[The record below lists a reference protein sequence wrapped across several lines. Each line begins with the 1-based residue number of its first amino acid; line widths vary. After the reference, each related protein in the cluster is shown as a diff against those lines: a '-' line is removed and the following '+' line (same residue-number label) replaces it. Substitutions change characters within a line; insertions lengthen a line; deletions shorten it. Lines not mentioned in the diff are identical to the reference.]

1 MYKSN
6 FNDFLFT
13 SPWHARERWEENE
26 NSNIKSFFRVLLT
39 THQRQT
45 RVQIFYGISSFASL
59 PIPGVYKYIKLP
71 TPSSW
76 TVQGY
81 SGDGMLK
88 EGSEWSKEIPR
99 AKLLTNISTDD
110 LWGVKTFQHITHDSL
125 VTLVTLTSKQWSVG
139 DVRGL
144 WVLATQF
151 MWVPRVT
158 FLASN
163 VLTLIC
169 GNKEEFRNPIVCWA
183 IKHRRN
189 FSSKYLII
197 NSKSHIISHE
207 LSRIPI
213 FSSGDLHILLHPG
226 LVY

>member
-1 MYKSN
+1 MTW
-6 FNDFLFT
+6 DFCTNLILMISCSHHLDT
-13 SPWHARERWEENE
+13 HEKDGRKMK
-26 NSNIKSFFRVLLT
+26 IQTLKVFFRVLLT

-71 TPSSW
+71 TQSYW

-125 VTLVTLTSKQWSVG
+125 VWSPWSLSPASNGQSVMSG
-139 DVRGL
+139 ASGSWQHNL
-144 WVLATQF
+144 CEC
-151 MWVPRVT
+151 
-158 FLASN
+158 LASH
-163 VLTLIC
+163 
-169 GNKEEFRNPIVCWA
+169 F
-183 IKHRRN
+183 
-189 FSSKYLII
+189 
-197 NSKSHIISHE
+197 
-207 LSRIPI
+207 
-213 FSSGDLHILLHPG
+213 
-226 LVY
+226 